1 MAPQESWRAELI
13 SAIHKTGCRLDD
25 AAAAADVA
33 IRKYRDKRN
42 GLMVIGR
49 RMGLS
54 FPAIAAHFDMD
65 VAAVF
70 RIVTLILASS
80 ESKDNQSTLPS
91 AA

>member
-33 IRKYRDKRN
+33 IRKYKDKRDA
-42 GLMVIGR
+42 LMVIGR
-49 RMGLS
+49 RMGLT
-54 FPAIAAHFDMD
+54 FQAIADHFHLDK
-65 VAAVF
+65 AAVI
-70 RIVTLILASS
+70 RVVTLRTAIPP
-80 ESKDNQSTLPS
+80 EPESTLPP